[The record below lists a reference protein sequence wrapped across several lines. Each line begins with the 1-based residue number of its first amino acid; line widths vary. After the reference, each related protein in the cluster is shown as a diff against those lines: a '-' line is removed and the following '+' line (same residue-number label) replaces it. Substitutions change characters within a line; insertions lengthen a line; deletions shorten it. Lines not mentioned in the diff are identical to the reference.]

1 MERKSRTELIPFYN
15 LTPIRESMH
24 MLVLQPLRRCRKTK
38 KIIHATQ
45 AAAWSQALWLAQ
57 KARRHGG
64 DLRHS
69 RPLRA
74 FYCKYCQGFHV
85 GHSCKAGVRGQ
96 GTGVRS

>member
-1 MERKSRTELIPFYN
+1 
-15 LTPIRESMH
+15 

-38 KIIHATQ
+38 KIIHNTH

-57 KARRHGG
+57 KYRRQGG
-64 DLRHS
+64 DLRQR

-85 GHSCKAGVRGQ
+85 GHSCKAGIRGQ
-96 GTGVRS
+96 GTGVMS